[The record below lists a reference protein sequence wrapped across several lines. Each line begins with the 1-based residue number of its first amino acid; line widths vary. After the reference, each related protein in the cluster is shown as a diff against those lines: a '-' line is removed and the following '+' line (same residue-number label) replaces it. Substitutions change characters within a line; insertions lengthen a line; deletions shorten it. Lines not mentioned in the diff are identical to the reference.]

1 MHRIVITAAILLAV
15 VGCSQAQPPTRQSRL
30 LALASDEAN
39 LITDPGDRLSREL
52 NFAYDQSARGQKTEA
67 KSSLAH
73 AAETLRGVGPKQLDE
88 QKWIAG
94 WVSIS
99 ELSRAIGDTPT
110 ADAACDQAVALLR
123 KLDPVQDRPKFAV
136 GVSRQLYELHGPAAA
151 AKLLEESAAWTASIK
166 EQPVR
171 RLALVQITESIF
183 TCDDFDGGLAVLRR
197 EPNAAWRSDTLRD
210 LAHGDRY
217 PGALFVPIVV
227 DQGPVGAT
235 STFLD
240 ANGNGSGPA
249 QYSQPVD
256 FQSVFRRG
264 N

>member
-1 MHRIVITAAILLAV
+1 MPRTLITAAILLAI
-15 VGCSQAQPPTRQSRL
+15 VGCSQTPTPTRRSKL
-30 LALASDEAN
+30 LAMASDEAD

-52 NFAYDQSARGQKTEA
+52 NFAYEQSNRGQKAEA

-73 AAETLRGVGPKQLDE
+73 AAQTLRGVGPKQLDE

-99 ELSRAIGDTPT
+99 ELSRAIDDTAA

-123 KLDPVQDRPKFAV
+123 KLDPVEDRPRFVV

-151 AKLLEESAAWTASIK
+151 AKLLEESAAWTAPIK
-166 EQPVR
+166 DQPVR
-171 RLALVQITESIF
+171 RLALTRVTESIF
-183 TCDDFDGGLAVLRR
+183 VCDDYDGGLAALRTD
-197 EPNAAWRSDTLRD
+197 PDAAWRSDTLRD
-210 LAHGDRY
+210 FARGYRY
-217 PGALFVPIVV
+217 PGALFVPIVT
-227 DQGPVGAT
+227 DQSSVRSD

-240 ANGNGSGPA
+240 ANRSPVGPS